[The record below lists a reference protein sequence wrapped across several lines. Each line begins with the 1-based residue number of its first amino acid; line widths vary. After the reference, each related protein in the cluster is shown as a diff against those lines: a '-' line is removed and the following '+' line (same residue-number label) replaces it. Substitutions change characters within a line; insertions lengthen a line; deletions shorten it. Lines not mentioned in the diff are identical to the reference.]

1 MATSRDPRQHRRP
14 TGRVLAAFTLAF
26 AASLALAACDGGT
39 GADADASADAGP
51 TLGDDPWAGQQ
62 SGVSARYDLNGS
74 GWHDAPF
81 PSELRRRDDGGLDLG
96 GFPEPRSGKPDP
108 LLLSYVEVG
117 SKELDGWGIA
127 PTIYVAFDGAPNA
140 DNLPRAAEAMDEGA
154 MVQLID
160 VDPASP
166 ERGRRFPLRVDLSG
180 FERGNLLLQHLLM
193 AQPTWGAALL
203 PKTSYALIVRRGLR
217 DSVGR
222 PLGQPEP
229 LRRALDAAFGLGE
242 TPTDAKEAR
251 LAATFAPLVQA
262 VSDGVLT
269 LLPRDL
275 AAVTVFRTGAPAVQ
289 LATAA
294 TWLKAWPGY
303 KAATGWKKI
312 KDKPGYTLY
321 TASYLAPN
329 FQHGKP
335 PYTAAGGG
343 FVFGAD
349 GAPVPYREDEPIRVA
364 VAVPKLPPGDGLDVG
379 GLHPVVIYSHG
390 TGGDYLS
397 FTSNGPHSPAEL
409 LTDRGLVVV
418 SIDQPLHGL
427 RAGTTLG
434 KETLYLASFNFL
446 NPASGRTTFRQAA
459 LDNVAL
465 VEMIKR
471 GLIEVPGSV
480 TGGAPI
486 GLDGNRLAFY
496 GHSQGGLVGPL
507 LASVEPSFRAFVL
520 SGTGAGLSQTIVRRK
535 DIIDFPEL
543 VSTKLDLDDGE
554 LSEFHPA
561 ISLIQMMVETVD
573 PIAYGRLVLQRPK
586 GVRPPHIFHTE
597 GLLDEATPAV
607 ASEALAVAMGIQ
619 LLEPVYQRNDA
630 MKALKTP
637 SVTAPV
643 QNNVTIGDQKVTAV
657 LRQVQNGSH
666 YAIFDFANVANLAA
680 DFLAS
685 VASTGEAIIGNDG
698 I

>member
-1 MATSRDPRQHRRP
+1 
-14 TGRVLAAFTLAF
+14 
-26 AASLALAACDGGT
+26 
-39 GADADASADAGP
+39 
-51 TLGDDPWAGQQ
+51 
-62 SGVSARYDLNGS
+62 
-74 GWHDAPF
+74 
-81 PSELRRRDDGGLDLG
+81 
-96 GFPEPRSGKPDP
+96 
-108 LLLSYVEVG
+108 
-117 SKELDGWGIA
+117 
-127 PTIYVAFDGAPNA
+127 
-140 DNLPRAAEAMDEGA
+140 

-180 FERGNLLLQHLLM
+180 FERGNLLLPHLLM

-242 TPTDAKEAR
+242 TPSDAKEAK

-262 VSDGVLT
+262 VDDGVIS

-275 AAVTVFRTGAPAVQ
+275 AAVAVFRTGAPTVE
-289 LATAA
+289 LATIAD
-294 TWLKAWPGY
+294 WLRVWPGF
-303 KAATGWKKI
+303 KAATEWKKS

-335 PYTAAGGG
+335 PYTSVGGG
-343 FVFGAD
+343 FVFDAN
-349 GAPVPYREDEPIRVA
+349 GAPVPFREDEPIRVA

-379 GLHPVVIYSHG
+379 GLHPVVLYSHG
-390 TGGDYLS
+390 TGGSYTS
-397 FTSNGPHSPAEL
+397 FTSNGPNSPADL
-409 LTDRGLVVV
+409 LTDRGLIVV
-418 SIDQPLHGL
+418 SVDQPLHGL

-446 NPASGRTTFRQAA
+446 NPTSGRTTFRQAA

-471 GLIEVPGSV
+471 GLLDVPGSV

-486 GLDGNRLAFY
+486 GLDGNRLHFY

-507 LASVEPSFRAFVL
+507 LASVEPTLRAFVL
-520 SGTGAGLSQTIVRRK
+520 SGTGAGLSQTLVRRK

-543 VSTKLDLDDGE
+543 VRSKLDLDDGE

-573 PIAYGRLVLQRPK
+573 PIAYGRSVLQRPK

-607 ASEALAVAMGIQ
+607 ASEALAVAMGLHI
-619 LLEPVYQRNDA
+619 LEPVFQRNDA
-630 MKALKTP
+630 MKALQTP
-637 SVTAPV
+637 SVKAPV

-698 I
+698 M

>member
-1 MATSRDPRQHRRP
+1 MATSRRRLSGLFAP
-14 TGRVLAAFTLAF
+14 CRAF
-26 AASLALAACDGGT
+26 ACLLALTAALWLPGCGNGDGNDADTSADTGPSLA
-39 GADADASADAGP
+39 
-51 TLGDDPWAGQQ
+51 DDPWAGQQ
-62 SGVSARYDLNGS
+62 SGVTARYELQAG
-74 GWHDAPF
+74 GWHDTPF
-81 PSELRRRDDGGLDLG
+81 PSELRRRDDGSLDLG
-96 GFPEPRSGKPDP
+96 GFPEPRTGKPDP
-108 LLLSYVEVG
+108 LLLAYIDVG

-166 ERGRRFPLRVDLSG
+166 ERGRRFPLRIDLSG
-180 FERGNLLLQHLLM
+180 FERGNLLLPHLLM

-217 DSVGR
+217 DSLGR
-222 PLGQPEP
+222 PLGQPAP
-229 LRRALDAAFGLGE
+229 LARALDAAFGLGE
-242 TPTDAKEAR
+242 TPSDATEAK
-251 LAATFAPLVQA
+251 LAGTLAPLAKAVQ
-262 VSDGVLT
+262 DGVIT

-275 AAVTVFRTGAPAVQ
+275 AAVAVFRTGAPAVQ
-289 LATAA
+289 LATVAS
-294 TWLKAWPGY
+294 WLQAWPGY
-303 KAATGWKKI
+303 KAATDWTKS

-321 TASYLAPN
+321 TATYLAPN

-335 PYTAAGGG
+335 PYTAAGGN
-343 FVFGAD
+343 FVFDAAGK
-349 GAPVPYREDEPIRVA
+349 PVPYREDEPIRVA
-364 VAVPKLPPGDGLDVG
+364 VAVPKLPPGEGLDVG
-379 GLHPVVIYSHG
+379 GLHPVVLYSHG
-390 TGGDYLS
+390 TGGSYTS
-397 FTSNGPHSPAEL
+397 FTSNGPHSPADL
-409 LTDRGLVVV
+409 LTERGLVVV
-418 SIDQPLHGL
+418 SVDQPLHGL
-427 RAGTTLG
+427 RSGTTLG
-434 KETLYLASFNFL
+434 TETLYLASFNFL

-471 GLIEVPGSV
+471 GLLEVPGSV
-480 TGGAPI
+480 TGGKPV
-486 GLDGNRLAFY
+486 GLDGNRLSFY

-507 LASVEPSFRAFVL
+507 LASIEPTLRAFVL

-535 DIIDFPEL
+535 DILNFPEL
-543 VSTKLDLDDGE
+543 VRSKLDLDDGE

-607 ASEALAVAMGIQ
+607 ASEALAVAMGIH
-619 LLEPVYQRNDA
+619 LLEPVFQRNDA

-637 SVTAPV
+637 AVKAPV
-643 QNNVTIGDQKVTAV
+643 QNNVILGDQKITGV
-657 LRQVQNGSH
+657 LRQAQNGSH
-666 YAIFDFANVANLAA
+666 YTIFDYANVANLAA

-685 VASTGEAIIGNDG
+685 VASTGEAIVGNDG
-698 I
+698 M